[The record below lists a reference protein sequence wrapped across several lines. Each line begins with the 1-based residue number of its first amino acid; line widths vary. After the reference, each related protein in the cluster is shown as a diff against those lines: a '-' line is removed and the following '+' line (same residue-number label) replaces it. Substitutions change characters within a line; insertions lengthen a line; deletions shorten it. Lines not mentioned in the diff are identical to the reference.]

1 MAIDNSITVSDY
13 LLMRLKSLGV
23 DHIFGIPGDF
33 ILPFFQKMGGES
45 GVSHV
50 AACNE
55 LNAGY
60 AADGYARVRGLGA
73 VAATYGPGAFS
84 FVNAAAGALAERVP
98 VVFISGGPETE
109 SYASQPIL
117 HHLLPDKYEASMKIF
132 EQVTVHAALLDDP
145 QRATEEIDRALQIC
159 LAEKKPVYLE
169 IPRDIQTTPCAA
181 PQPLQLTPAASN
193 QDELARAVQVVAERI
208 AQGAR
213 SVILPGHEIH
223 RSNLQ
228 EQVVDLVKRK
238 GLPSGSMF
246 IGKADFV
253 EHMPECIG
261 LYQGAGSLQEVKE
274 FVEGADNVIF
284 LGSVPSD
291 FNLGGFTAKLD
302 DDQVVRV
309 LENQVIVGGQTF
321 DNVRIGDFIAGLLE
335 SLPDNPE
342 REEGRPVQ
350 GFSHKPD
357 QPYQANPNE
366 PMSNKRFY
374 DRIAHF
380 VRAGDILCAD
390 AGCAINSSHLQLPEG
405 VTYVASCYWAS
416 IGMGFG
422 ASLGAC
428 FAASDS
434 QRVVA
439 LEGDGSFQMTAQE
452 LSSMTRY
459 GKAPIIFV
467 VNNKGYTAER
477 LIHDGPFNDIADWKY
492 HKLPEAFGGQGVDVH
507 TEGELEEALQ
517 LAETYQ
523 GPGPLVIE
531 VHVDP
536 WDASEAFTLMSETL
550 RGK

>member
-1 MAIDNSITVSDY
+1 MTNDRNITVSDY

-23 DHIFGIPGDF
+23 NHIFGIPGDF
-33 ILPFFQKMGGES
+33 ILPFFQKMEGS
-45 GVSHV
+45 GIEHV

-60 AADGYARVRGLGA
+60 AADGYARINGLGA

-109 SYASQPIL
+109 SYRTQPIL
-117 HHLLPDKYEASMKIF
+117 HHTLPNRYEASMKIF
-132 EQVTVHAALLDDP
+132 EQVTAHTKLLDNP
-145 QRATEEIDRALQIC
+145 ATAIQDIDEALQIC
-159 LAEKKPVYLE
+159 LAEKRPVYLE
-169 IPRDIQTTPCAA
+169 IPRDIQTTACRLPEPLIMTAA
-181 PQPLQLTPAASN
+181 VSDESSLKASV
-193 QDELARAVQVVAERI
+193 ELVVDRI
-208 AQGAR
+208 KTGAR
-213 SVILPGHEIH
+213 TVILPGHEIH

-228 EQVVDLVKRK
+228 NKVIDLIRRK
-238 GLPSGSMF
+238 GLPCGTMF
-246 IGKADFV
+246 IGKADFI

-261 LYQGAGSLQEVKE
+261 LYQGAGSLQSVKD
-274 FVEGADNVIF
+274 FVESADNVIF
-284 LGSVPSD
+284 LGAVPSD
-291 FNLGGFTAKLD
+291 FNLGGFTAKLSD
-302 DDQVVRV
+302 QQMIQVLEDQVI
-309 LENQVIVGGQTF
+309 LADKQFEQ
-321 DNVRIGDFIAGLLE
+321 VRIADFIEALLE
-335 SLPDNPE
+335 ELPDKSE
-342 REEGRPVQ
+342 QEEGQPQQ
-350 GFSHKPD
+350 GFSHKPSVVYEPKND
-357 QPYQANPNE
+357 E

-380 VRAGDILCAD
+380 VKAGDILCAD
-390 AGCAINSSHLQLPEG
+390 AGCAINSSHLQLPDG

-428 FAASDS
+428 FAANDS
-434 QRVVA
+434 QRVIA

-452 LSSMTRY
+452 LSSMARY

-492 HKLPEAFGGQGVDVH
+492 HKLPEAFGGQGIDVH
-507 TEGELEEALQ
+507 TEGDLESALAV
-517 LAETYQ
+517 AENYQ
-523 GPGPLVIE
+523 GPGALVIE